1 MSYSSPMRINNVAT
15 IRCTSMRDGVRC
27 VFMQGHSGRHHDGAW
42 SEWNDAGEQVAA
54 KDRCSAVAVA
64 YETGVEVQCEL
75 PKGHRSAH
83 RGSDLIW
90 GDPVSLEAPL
100 SKRWG
105 EYPYQ
110 G

>member
-1 MSYSSPMRINNVAT
+1 M
-15 IRCTSMRDGVRC
+15 
-27 VFMQGHSGRHHDGAW
+27 FMQGHSGRHHDGAW

-100 SKRWG
+100 SKRWANTRIRVRTADS
-105 EYPYQ
+105 
-110 G
+110 